1 MRVKTA
7 RQKSL
12 RSSPVLI
19 FPLVVAAIL
28 TIYLG
33 VCNYLNTQGSKYR
46 AVCIGS
52 LVVCAVGDLLQH
64 CAIYIQHIVA
74 HNSTVPNLDITDTSE
89 PAEIE
94 GESTDVIVP
103 IDEKSI
109 SRLASM
115 SEAEKVK
122 YWAESSLRPPG
133 YGDWESL
140 MAQVISE
147 IPKAQGRPSTRRS
160 G

>member
-1 MRVKTA
+1 MRVKRA

-19 FPLVVAAIL
+19 LPLILAANL

-52 LVVCAVGDLLQH
+52 LVVCASGDLLQH
-64 CAIYIQHIVA
+64 CAIYIRHIVA
-74 HNSTVPNLDITDTSE
+74 YNSTVPNLNITDTSE
-89 PAEIE
+89 PVEIE
-94 GESTDVIVP
+94 RESTNVIVP
-103 IDEKSI
+103 TDEKSI

-115 SEAEKVK
+115 SEDEKGK
-122 YWAESSLRPPG
+122 YWAEGSLKPPG
-133 YGDWESL
+133 YSDWEPL

-147 IPKAQGRPSTRRS
+147 IPKVQGRPSTRRR